1 MKTFI
6 NKSTET
12 ADGKKKVMLA
22 ANIGGADEAA
32 KAVKAGAEGVGL
44 FRTEFLFLNKN
55 ALPTEEEQFEEY
67 KKAAVLTKGMP
78 LTIRTLDIGGDKD
91 IPYMGLTKRNQS
103 FLGYRA
109 IRFCLDRVDIFT
121 TQLRDIKSQCIWLY
135 KNYDTYDYVS

>member
-1 MKTFI
+1 M
-6 NKSTET
+6 
-12 ADGKKKVMLA
+12 GKRLCLLPILVEH
-22 ANIGGADEAA
+22 DEAA

-91 IPYMGLTKRNQS
+91 IPYMGLTKETNP
-103 FLGYRA
+103 F
-109 IRFCLDRVDIFT
+109 FE
-121 TQLRDIKSQCIWLY
+121 
-135 KNYDTYDYVS
+135 DTVQ

>member
-12 ADGKKKVMLA
+12 ADGKKVMLA

-67 KKAAVLTKGMP
+67 KKAAVLTKVCR
-78 LTIRTLDIGGDKD
+78 L
-91 IPYMGLTKRNQS
+91 Q
-103 FLGYRA
+103 
-109 IRFCLDRVDIFT
+109 
-121 TQLRDIKSQCIWLY
+121 
-135 KNYDTYDYVS
+135 

>member
-12 ADGKKKVMLA
+12 ADGKKVMLA

-32 KAVKAGAEGVGL
+32 KAVKAGTEGVGL

-67 KKAAVLTKGMP
+67 KKAAVLTKACR
-78 LTIRTLDIGGDKD
+78 L
-91 IPYMGLTKRNQS
+91 Q
-103 FLGYRA
+103 
-109 IRFCLDRVDIFT
+109 
-121 TQLRDIKSQCIWLY
+121 
-135 KNYDTYDYVS
+135 